1 MQIEGA
7 VTVITGASRGIGR
20 TTAELF
26 HGKGAK
32 VGLIARSE
40 RELAEVAEALGGERV
55 AVAAADVTDRAAVEA
70 AIAALV
76 AALGPVD
83 VLVNN
88 AGIGAYASVMEEDPD
103 TFERLMRVNYLGS
116 VYPTRAVLPSMAE
129 RRTGSIVMVSSIA
142 GRVGPPFEAAYAGS
156 KFAVC
161 GFAEA
166 LAGEV
171 QSFGIR
177 VSLVNPGPVTTH
189 FTEARGVPFQREHP
203 RPLDPAV
210 VARAIE
216 KAVVKG
222 TYEQILPRWLN
233 VGAMTRAVL
242 PGPFLKGMLKSTAKE
257 SAALRERVEGR

>member
-26 HGKGAK
+26 HAKGAK

-40 RELAEVAEALGGERV
+40 RELNEVAGVFGGERV
-55 AVAAADVTDRAAVEA
+55 AIAPADVTDRAAVEK
-70 AIAALV
+70 AIASLTE
-76 AALGPVD
+76 ALGPVD
-83 VLVNN
+83 ALVNN

-103 TFERLMRVNYLGS
+103 VFERLMRVNYLGS
-116 VYPTRAVLPSMAE
+116 VYPTRAVLPSMAA
-129 RRTGSIVMVSSIA
+129 RRKGSIVMVASIA

-171 QSFGIR
+171 QAFGIR

-189 FTEARGVPFQREHP
+189 FTQARGVPFQREHP

-257 SAALRERVEGR
+257 AAALRDRIETQ

>member
-1 MQIEGA
+1 MQIDGA

-32 VGLIARSE
+32 VGLIARSQ
-40 RELAEVAEALGGERV
+40 RELREVADALGDRV
-55 AVAAADVTDRAAVEA
+55 AIAAADVTDRVAVES
-70 AIAALV
+70 AITALT

-88 AGIGAYASVMEEDPD
+88 AGIGAYASVLEEDAD
-103 TFERLMRVNYLGS
+103 TYERLMRVNYLGS
-116 VYPTRAVLPSMAE
+116 VYPTRAVLPSMAA
-129 RRTGSIVMVSSIA
+129 RRTGSIVMVASIA

-171 QSFGIR
+171 QSFNIR

-189 FTEARGVPFQREHP
+189 FTEARGVPFQRETP
-203 RPLDPAV
+203 KPLDPAV

-216 KAVVKG
+216 RAVVKG

-242 PGPFLKGMLKSTAKE
+242 PGPFLAGMLKSTAKE
-257 SAALRERVEGR
+257 SQALRERWKG